1 MQGRKSS
8 PEESL
13 FIYHDPYRELPRSR
27 FYEALEK
34 HLDLEWVREA
44 TRGLYAEGVGR
55 PSLDPVVFVK
65 LMLVSYFENIETDSE
80 LAFRSADSLT
90 IRRFLG
96 YGLGES
102 TPERT
107 TVLKTRQRWPEEM
120 FAAIFMGVLEQ
131 LAGEGL
137 VKGEHLGTDT
147 VLIDANAAMDSL
159 RHREFGVSYEE
170 FVRAL
175 YSREGREISASEVA
189 RKDEHRPR
197 KGSNAEWVSATDPEA
212 AVAVHPDG
220 HTGLSYRLD
229 AVVDLDTG
237 AVVQIG
243 AEPGNVRDSVDLP
256 QRMEEAKANLE
267 QVGLTPTDVTADRGH
282 HSQENVIELE
292 AMGVAP
298 IIRALVLPGSIAL
311 SEKEVEQ
318 IKAFVKRG
326 GLLLADEMPGQTDVH
341 GKRLPEAS
349 LAEVFAGERYG
360 RGRAVL
366 LRRWLDEYDNQRLR
380 SFGEEVREQVRAA
393 LETSRIKPRVDVNA
407 GGTYPVA
414 VERVSWSGGQIEAL
428 ALLKEPAGRFGESSD
443 GTSVYEPVA
452 GMKQTERVRV
462 RLPKEGHWYDL
473 RAHAYLGV
481 RDEIRTTLKE
491 AEPKIYAML
500 PYKVGGLSL
509 SVTGGRAPGRA
520 LSYQAKVTAG
530 RARPVGHALKVEV
543 FGPDGE
549 KRHLYSGNIDAP
561 AGSAKGAFRLALND
575 AKGTWRI
582 ALTDVFSGETAE
594 KTWTVR

>member
-1 MQGRKSS
+1 M
-8 PEESL
+8 
-13 FIYHDPYRELPRSR
+13 
-27 FYEALEK
+27 
-34 HLDLEWVREA
+34 
-44 TRGLYAEGVGR
+44 
-55 PSLDPVVFVK
+55 
-65 LMLVSYFENIETDSE
+65 
-80 LAFRSADSLT
+80 
-90 IRRFLG
+90 
-96 YGLGES
+96 
-102 TPERT
+102 
-107 TVLKTRQRWPEEM
+107 
-120 FAAIFMGVLEQ
+120 
-131 LAGEGL
+131 
-137 VKGEHLGTDT
+137 
-147 VLIDANAAMDSL
+147 
-159 RHREFGVSYEE
+159 
-170 FVRAL
+170 
-175 YSREGREISASEVA
+175 
-189 RKDEHRPR
+189 
-197 KGSNAEWVSATDPEA
+197 SATDPEA

-282 HSQENVIELE
+282 HSQENVIEPE

-393 LETSRIKPRVDVNA
+393 LETSRIEPRVDVNA

-414 VERVSWSGGQIEAL
+414 VERVSWSGGRIEAL

-443 GTSVYEPVA
+443 GMSVYEPVA

-491 AEPKIYAML
+491 ADPKIYAML

-509 SVTGGRAPGRA
+509 SITGGRTPGEA
-520 LSYQAKVTAG
+520 VKYQAKVTAG
-530 RARPVGHALKVEV
+530 RALPVRHVLKVEA

-549 KRHLYSGNIDAP
+549 KRHLYSGNVDAP
-561 AGSAKGAFRLALND
+561 AGSSKGSVQFSLND
-575 AKGTWRI
+575 AKGRWRI
-582 ALTDVFSGETAE
+582 AVTDVFSGETAE
-594 KTWTVR
+594 KSWTVR